1 MSSESC
7 ASSRSRVCGLLL
19 AVVLHVSNAE
29 VMRSEVVQE
38 LSPSIRRRG
47 LPEWTNHAHD
57 VQCSVLAQELEG
69 MVRRTTIQ
77 VCIDPIIEN
86 LNAMGLERGQVE
98 LRRMVRHFHAIV
110 FLSTRTSNGKVCC

>member
-1 MSSESC
+1 M
-7 ASSRSRVCGLLL
+7 CGLLL

-110 FLSTRTSNGKVCC
+110 LFLCVCLLDYSL